1 MGLSCKPEGKLR
13 GLLAK
18 LKNEEEKKRQYEL
31 NKKQQQEQQEK

>member
-18 LKNEEEKKRQYEL
+18 LKNEEEKKRQIEL
-31 NKKQQQEQQEK
+31 MKNQKQPKDNE